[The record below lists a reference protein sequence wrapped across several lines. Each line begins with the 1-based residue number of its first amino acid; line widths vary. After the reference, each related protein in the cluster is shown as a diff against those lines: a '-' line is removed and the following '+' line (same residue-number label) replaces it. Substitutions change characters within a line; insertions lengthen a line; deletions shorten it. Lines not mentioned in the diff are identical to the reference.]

1 MLDEHDRTKLVES
14 FKSWPERLKWYG
26 HPETE
31 PDFTIRIE
39 QLGGATRSSIEKG
52 YFDPA
57 SLRNFLVQVGYWK
70 MPHDLASH
78 QSNVNRN
85 SESQIVDTF
94 KSLASTLQDEGRIE
108 ACTRLHGFGDVTGQT
123 RMASAILRFLWPE
136 QYGVIDWRNWAVLS
150 NCEFEFLS
158 APLLP
163 AIAISRV
170 DLRKALYDVQKF
182 LTYLDVLRRLLT
194 ALNFKRVADVD
205 LALYSYSAE
214 VWKFPRQE
222 ELLWTKA
229 ESKTRPSI
237 HPKTWLHEIYETF
250 WPEWQRLETLPFDL
264 QKRLKITFLWQCLD
278 ITPKNIT
285 VWDELTQMKLPYHI
299 KHERD
304 LKNLE
309 QKMSG
314 MSAKPAVDELNF
326 FMYNM
331 RLKGDGHGV
340 I

>member
-14 FKSWPERLKWYG
+14 FSLWPERLRWYG

-39 QLGGATRSSIEKG
+39 QLGGAIRSCLEKG

-57 SLRNFLVQVGYWK
+57 SLRHFLVQVGYWK
-70 MPHDLASH
+70 MPHELASH
-78 QSNVNRN
+78 ESNVNLN

-94 KSLASTLQDEGRIE
+94 KSLASSLQDEDRIE

-150 NCEFEFLS
+150 NCEFQFLS

-163 AIAISRV
+163 TIADSRF
-170 DLRKALYDVQKF
+170 DLRKVLYDVPKF
-182 LTYLDVLRRLLT
+182 LAYLSVLRGLLT

-222 ELLWTKA
+222 ELLFTKA
-229 ESKTRPSI
+229 ESKTRPRNR
-237 HPKTWLHEIYETF
+237 PKTWLHEIYETF
-250 WPEWQRLETLPFDL
+250 WPEWQRLETLPVDL
-264 QKRLKITFLWQCLD
+264 QKRLKIAFLWQCLH

-285 VWDELTQMKLPYHI
+285 VWDEPTQMKLLYHV

-304 LKNLE
+304 L
-309 QKMSG
+309 
-314 MSAKPAVDELNF
+314 
-326 FMYNM
+326 
-331 RLKGDGHGV
+331 
-340 I
+340 